1 MMTLGGFLHAGQPL
15 PQAGDEPVDNA
26 SGITAENGAA
36 RHDEHDDNG
45 YRLTSIVAADA
56 PDGCTGGDWF
66 VYRITQ
72 GGNDITGYRCGSLER
87 VSADVES
94 IVVSLNDRRNWPR
107 VKPVSDRQRR
117 ATAAARRAAK

>member
-1 MMTLGGFLHAGQPL
+1 MMTLEGFFHAGRPL
-15 PQAGDEPVDNA
+15 PQDSDEPVDNA
-26 SGITAENGAA
+26 SGIDAEGGAA
-36 RHDEHDDNG
+36 RHEEHDDNC

-66 VYRITQ
+66 IYRITQ
-72 GGNDITGYRCGSLER
+72 GGNAITGYRCGSVER

-94 IVVSLNDRRNWPR
+94 IVTSLNDRRNWPR
-107 VKPVSDRQRR
+107 VKQVSDRQRR

>member
-1 MMTLGGFLHAGQPL
+1 MMTLRGSFNAGRPL
-15 PQAGDEPVDNA
+15 PQAGDEPVDTA
-26 SGITAENGAA
+26 SGIAAEDVAA
-36 RHDEHDDNG
+36 PHDEHDDSC
-45 YRLTSIVAADA
+45 YRLTSLVAADA

-94 IVVSLNDRRNWPR
+94 IVVSLNGRRNWPR

>member
-1 MMTLGGFLHAGQPL
+1 MMTLRGFLHAGRPL

-26 SGITAENGAA
+26 SGIDPEGGVAS
-36 RHDEHDDNG
+36 HDEHDDNC

-66 VYRITQ
+66 IYRITQ
-72 GGNDITGYRCGSLER
+72 GGNAITGYRSGSLER
-87 VSADVES
+87 VSADVQS
-94 IVVSLNDRRNWPR
+94 IVASLNGRRNWPR
-107 VKPVSDRQRR
+107 IRPVSDRQRR